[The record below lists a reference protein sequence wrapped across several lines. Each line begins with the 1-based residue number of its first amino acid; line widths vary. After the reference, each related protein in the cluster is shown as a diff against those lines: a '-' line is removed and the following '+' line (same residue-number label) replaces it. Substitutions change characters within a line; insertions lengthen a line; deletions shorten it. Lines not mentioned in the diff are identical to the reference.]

1 MAGDRVRPVA
11 SGGAGAPHAQSSSAR
26 AEGGRINQAGETR
39 LAGLESVRGMAAIAV
54 VWTHAWVLSRA
65 FAEHTYAQR
74 LTDGTIYAIY
84 LFFVMS
90 GYLLFWP
97 FAQAAWGNRKPVS
110 VRSYAINRAWRVLP
124 AYYVAVAVLIL
135 VQQHGGPLSFWV
147 AFGTF
152 TQDFSIHTRGQLDSP
167 MWSLATEMQFYI
179 LLPLIAWGLARVA
192 RGSIRVAA
200 ISLGIIAG
208 GSFVVREVL
217 QWGVFGPVQPTSLV
231 VGINFS
237 VLELF
242 CYFALGMGLALW
254 RISILARRP
263 KWLDG
268 PLGHSA
274 SWFAAAL
281 VLWLLAC
288 YRYQWEL
295 LGALASALII
305 GALVLPLRHGREI
318 APFRWR
324 WIALLGVIS
333 YSVYLWHVPVLIA
346 IANRSLTTTHLILGR
361 GMTQLFGI
369 GLPVS
374 VAIGALSYWQ
384 IERRGLSRRRRWSG
398 NTLASA
404 APTPG
409 SSRPGELPM
418 ESARTPIPPPAEVP
432 MESARTPIPPP
443 SPTHG

>member
-1 MAGDRVRPVA
+1 MPAETAQTVA
-11 SGGAGAPHAQSSSAR
+11 HTGADAPAGAPPGAGG
-26 AEGGRINQAGETR
+26 GGRIKQAGESR

-54 VWTHAWVLSRA
+54 VWTHAWVLSRD
-65 FAEHTYAQR
+65 FVERTYAQR

-124 AYYVAVAVLIL
+124 AYYVCVVVLML
-135 VQQHGGPLSFWV
+135 VQRHGGPLSFWV

-152 TQDFSIHTRGQLDSP
+152 TQDFSVHTRGELDSP

-179 LLPLIAWGLARVA
+179 MLPLIAWGLARVA
-192 RGSIRVAA
+192 RGSIRIAA
-200 ISLGIIAG
+200 ISLGVIAVA
-208 GSFVVREVL
+208 SFMAREVL
-217 QWGVFGPVQPTSLV
+217 DWGLFGTVRVTSLV
-231 VGINFS
+231 AAINFS
-237 VLELF
+237 MIELF
-242 CYFALGMGLALW
+242 GYFALGMGLALW
-254 RISILARRP
+254 RLSIQARRP

-268 PLGHSA
+268 RLGHSTV
-274 SWFAAAL
+274 WFAAAFI
-281 VLWLLAC
+281 LWMLAC
-288 YRYQWEL
+288 YQYDWEG

-305 GALVLPLRHGREI
+305 GALVLPLRHGRAI

-333 YSVYLWHVPVLIA
+333 YSVYLWHVPVLLA
-346 IANRSLTTTHLILGR
+346 IANRSLTTAHLVVGR
-361 GMTQLFGI
+361 GMSELFGI

-398 NTLASA
+398 NTLGSVPEAPA
-404 APTPG
+404 AAVSEPAAGGAPSLTP
-409 SSRPGELPM
+409 S
-418 ESARTPIPPPAEVP
+418 
-432 MESARTPIPPP
+432 
-443 SPTHG
+443 

>member
-1 MAGDRVRPVA
+1 VDAPRAEPSR
-11 SGGAGAPHAQSSSAR
+11 AGA
-26 AEGGRINQAGETR
+26 EGSRINQAGETR
-39 LAGLESVRGMAAIAV
+39 LAGLESLRGMAAIGV

-65 FAEHTYAQR
+65 FDERTFALR

-90 GYLLFWP
+90 GFLLFWP
-97 FAQAAWGNRKPVS
+97 FAQAAWGDRRPVS

-124 AYYVAVAVLIL
+124 AYYVAVVVLML
-135 VQQHGGPLSFWV
+135 VQQHGGPLRLWV
-147 AFGTF
+147 AFTTF
-152 TQDFSIHTRGQLDSP
+152 TQDFSIHTVGQLDSP

-192 RGSIRVAA
+192 RGSIRRAA
-200 ISLGIIAG
+200 IALGVLAAASFIARQ
-208 GSFVVREVL
+208 VI
-217 QWGVFGPVQPTSLV
+217 QWRLFGLVPPVGQIHWIDWT
-231 VGINFS
+231 

-254 RISILARRP
+254 RVSILAHRP
-263 KWLDG
+263 RWLDG
-268 PLGHSA
+268 PLGHSTVWLVGA
-274 SWFAAAL
+274 V
-281 VLWLLAC
+281 VLWMLAC
-288 YRYQWEL
+288 YRYTWE
-295 LGALASALII
+295 GFGGLASALVV
-305 GALVLPLRHGREI
+305 GALVLPLRHGRAI
-318 APFRWR
+318 LPFRWR
-324 WIALLGVIS
+324 WLALLGVIS

-346 IANRSLTTTHLILGR
+346 IDNRSLTTTHLILGR

-404 APTPG
+404 PEAAVVAP
-409 SSRPGELPM
+409 
-418 ESARTPIPPPAEVP
+418 EVP
-432 MESARTPIPPP
+432 APAAPSLTP
-443 SPTHG
+443 S